1 MIGTIRINWIVSLA
15 AGIFTFL
22 LSVGNNLFL
31 TTCLR
36 SLYSFLILFILT
48 YAFRFLIGVF
58 GGADFFAPRPAD
70 AVDQTAASSN
80 EGHLG
85 SQLDLAT
92 PDDDEATRQMLR
104 NNLDNPGQA
113 LDDDLIF
120 SPLTP
125 SKLITKNNLNP
136 EQLAGALRRMSED

>member
-1 MIGTIRINWIVSLA
+1 MIGTIRINWIVSLV

-22 LSVGNNLFL
+22 LSVGNNLLL

-36 SLYSFLILFILT
+36 SLYSFVILFILT
-48 YAFRFLIGVF
+48 FVFRFLLAVF
-58 GGADFFAPRPAD
+58 GGTDFFTPLGSGQSESESD
-70 AVDQTAASSN
+70 

-92 PDDDEATRQMLR
+92 PDVDEATRQMLR
-104 NNLDNPGQA
+104 KNMDNPGQTF
-113 LDDDLIF
+113 DDDLPF

-125 SKLITKNNLNP
+125 PKLITKNNLDP